1 MLGAILRLSR
11 RAIRRALRKV
21 MARLP
26 RSVRFAII
34 RRMIDCEP
42 NPDSRLEFGIAKTRA
57 ELAACYEVLH
67 DSYVASG
74 YMLPSPS
81 GLRVTIYHALPTTT
95 TLYAKFDGV
104 VVGTM
109 SLVREGIFGFPL
121 QSAFDLSAIRAR
133 VGNIAEISAL
143 AIKPSFRKTGGSVL
157 FPLMKFMYEYCRTYF
172 DTRHLVIAV
181 NPKMIELY
189 EALLFFERLSERPI
203 DRYAFANGAPAV
215 GATLDLDNAHELF
228 KSEYN
233 SRSLRK
239 NLYKYF
245 AETSIANIKWPNRT
259 LHLTNDPVMTVEL
272 LDYFFNRRT
281 AVFEGLDNRQ
291 RELLKSVYDE
301 PAFAAVLPAISVS
314 SVSPAV
320 KLRRDPRFT
329 LRCPANFR
337 FETAEAVGT
346 RRLTMAD
353 MSRQGC
359 QAETDLALPAGTRG
373 TMVVEWGQGINS
385 RVDATVVRHHLVERS
400 WFLCFSV
407 EQPDQVWQVCID
419 ALQSGHT
426 AADLLTLESELAKPI
441 GDVTDV
447 GLAQKALAATA
458 ATAADV
464 TNASPAG

>member
-1 MLGAILRLSR
+1 MLGTIFRLSR
-11 RAIRRALRKV
+11 RAIRRALRKL

-57 ELAACYEVLH
+57 ELAACFAVLH
-67 DSYVASG
+67 DSYVTSG

-81 GLRVTIYHALPTTT
+81 GMRVTIYHALPTTT

-133 VGNIAEISAL
+133 GGNIAEISAL

-215 GATLDLDNAHELF
+215 GATLDLDSAHELF

-233 SRSLRK
+233 DRSPRK
-239 NLYKYF
+239 NLFKYF
-245 AETSIANIKWPNRT
+245 AETSIVNIKWPNRT
-259 LHLTNDPVMTVEL
+259 LHLTNDPVMTVDL
-272 LDYFFNRRT
+272 LDYFFNQRT
-281 AVFEGLDNRQ
+281 AVFAGLDTRQ
-291 RELLKSVYDE
+291 RELLKSVYSE
-301 PAFAAVLPAISVS
+301 PEFASVLPAVSVS
-314 SVSPAV
+314 GDNPAV

-337 FETAEAVGT
+337 FETADATGT

-359 QAETDLALPAGTRG
+359 QAETDTAIPPGTQG

-385 RVDATVVRHHLVERS
+385 RVDATVVRHHLVDRS

-407 EQPDQVWQVCID
+407 EQPDQVWQICID

-426 AADLLTLESELAKPI
+426 AADLLTLEYELAKPI
-441 GDVTDV
+441 GDQVELRPAHDSR
-447 GLAQKALAATA
+447 ATA
-458 ATAADV
+458 SGDV

>member
-1 MLGAILRLSR
+1 MLEAILRLSR
-11 RAIRRALRKV
+11 RTIRRTVRKL
-21 MARLP
+21 MAQLP

-42 NPDSRLEFGIAKTRA
+42 DPDARLEFGIAKTRS
-57 ELAACYEVLH
+57 ELAACFQVLH

-74 YMLPSPS
+74 YMLPAPS
-81 GLRVTIYHALPTTT
+81 GMRVTMYHALPTTT

-133 VGNIAEISAL
+133 GGNIAEISAL

-172 DTRHLVIAV
+172 DTRHLIIAV

-189 EALLFFERLSERPI
+189 EALLFFERLSERPV

-215 GATLDLDNAHELF
+215 GATLDLQNAGELF
-228 KSEYN
+228 ASEYN
-233 SRSLRK
+233 GRSPRK

-245 AETSIANIKWPNRT
+245 TETSISNIKWPRRM
-259 LHLTNDPVMTVEL
+259 LHLTNDPVMTVDL
-272 LDYFFNRRT
+272 LDYFFNQRT
-281 AVFEGLDNRQ
+281 AVFAGLDSRQ
-291 RELLKSVYDE
+291 LELLRSIYSEAEFV
-301 PAFAAVLPAISVS
+301 AILPPVKTSADNFGI
-314 SVSPAV
+314 

-337 FETAEAVGT
+337 FETRDAAGI
-346 RRLTMAD
+346 RNLTMAD

-359 QAETDLALPAGTRG
+359 QAETDMAIAPGTRG
-373 TMVVEWGQGINS
+373 KMVVEWGQGINS
-385 RVDATVVRHHLVERS
+385 QVDAIVVRHHMVDRS

-407 EQPDQVWQVCID
+407 EQPDQVWQICID

-426 AADLLTLESELAKPI
+426 VADLLSLESDLAGRRDGRLGPRNPPNPPP
-441 GDVTDV
+441 T
-447 GLAQKALAATA
+447 L
-458 ATAADV
+458 AADV
-464 TNASPAG
+464 TKASSAG